1 MTFQNIEQIKKEI
14 EKVDKKYG
22 RKLDKL
28 CWDGDGRSKE
38 ARQIKKEWVEEIK
51 KLKQFIQGKKGVGK

>member
-1 MTFQNIEQIKKEI
+1 MGTDEEIKKI
-14 EKVDKKYG
+14 DKKYG

-38 ARQIKKEWVEEIK
+38 ARQIKKEWIEKIKEITENR
-51 KLKQFIQGKKGVGK
+51 